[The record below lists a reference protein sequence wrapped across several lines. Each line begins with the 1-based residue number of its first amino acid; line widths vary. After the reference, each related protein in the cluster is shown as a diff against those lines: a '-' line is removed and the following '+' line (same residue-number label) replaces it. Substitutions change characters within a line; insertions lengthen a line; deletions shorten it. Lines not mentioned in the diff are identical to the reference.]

1 MKLSII
7 LLLENFH
14 RGAQAKFRLGP
25 CEVFRRR
32 ILFVFYKN
40 GKMSIG
46 GIISTKWSA
55 GSYEDDDEDL
65 ENSFSTWWW
74 NTKQKILEVPG
85 LVVALF
91 VKPDHDGIQNA
102 RDLVYQYGQAVKHI
116 PSLLR
121 RLAFKTRTLEDELHE
136 VSGQ

>member
-1 MKLSII
+1 
-7 LLLENFH
+7 
-14 RGAQAKFRLGP
+14 
-25 CEVFRRR
+25 
-32 ILFVFYKN
+32 
-40 GKMSIG
+40 MSIG
-46 GIISTKWSA
+46 GIISSKWSA

-121 RLAFKTRTLEDELHE
+121 RLAFKTRTWEDELHE
-136 VSGQ
+136 VSVQSSVLYLSCHFSLTKASLVNAELIVSFSQPSFSAGDA